1 MKFTNVRRE
10 NFLVTKFRMMQ
21 FDNVLNLNFKSFVKF
36 NMLFSLFYDLRQLS
50 IKLLVDEQILVVKS
64 GQIEREVSLE
74 DKAMVEDSVS
84 EESLNES

>member
-10 NFLVTKFRMMQ
+10 NFLVIKFRMMQ
-21 FDNVLNLNFKSFVKF
+21 FDTVLNLNFKSLVKF